1 MKTREKIIV
10 IVAVVTVM
18 FLVGYIA
25 GYSAHESDE
34 KPAPEITTKTNV
46 ITKDTTVYN
55 YDYRDTTIYD
65 KHLKPITDFRT
76 DTVHDTVYV
85 AIPISQY
92 HFGIN
97 NLADIYV
104 SGYDV
109 TLDSTNFH
117 LKEIHTVQTVTLKE
131 PKYRNFIGADV
142 GFYDA
147 SILYIRQFGRISVG
161 FSAGYTYDRHAT
173 AHGVVG
179 WNF

>member
-1 MKTREKIIV
+1 MNLREKIIV
-10 IVAVVTVM
+10 ILAVTVVL
-18 FLVGYIA
+18 FLVGYIV

-34 KPAPEITTKTNV
+34 KPVPETTTETNV

-65 KHLKPITDFRT
+65 KHLKPLTDFKT

-97 NLADIYV
+97 NTADIFV

-109 TLDSTNFH
+109 TLDSVNFH
-117 LKEIHTVQTVTLKE
+117 LKEIHTVEHHTVKAASRPNL
-131 PKYRNFIGADV
+131 IGV
-142 GFYDA
+142 ELGINEA
-147 SILYIRQFGRISVG
+147 SLMYIRDIGRVSVG
-161 FSAGYTYDRHAT
+161 FRAGYTFDRKAT
-173 AHGVVG
+173 ASGFVG